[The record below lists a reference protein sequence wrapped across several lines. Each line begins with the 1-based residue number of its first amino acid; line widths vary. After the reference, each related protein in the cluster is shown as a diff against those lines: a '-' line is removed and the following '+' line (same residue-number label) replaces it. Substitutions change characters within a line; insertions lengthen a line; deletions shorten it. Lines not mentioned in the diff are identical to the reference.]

1 VPRSPAVMSNS
12 TQQQEPREDQK
23 GLAWRVG
30 YVLGCLTLVAIVVVG
45 IYSLARPQEK
55 PITYVPVNEI
65 PKEQAAEETPAPPP
79 VATPGRADCGV
90 ASGVGETASAT
101 SRAGETAREDPS
113 PAQQLD
119 GFFGQVTLPVASPGG
134 EPGSMRT
141 NAPNW
146 TLNWKRDIYSTGND
160 RMAISRIG
168 IGVYDRICRRSSR
181 LSDPS
186 ATNPCAC
193 HMEDLRSTGES
204 DWF

>member
-1 VPRSPAVMSNS
+1 MRIGSQIDSM
-12 TQQQEPREDQK
+12 T
-23 GLAWRVG
+23 
-30 YVLGCLTLVAIVVVG
+30 
-45 IYSLARPQEK
+45 K
-55 PITYVPVNEI
+55 PTRD
-65 PKEQAAEETPAPPP
+65 KPAPWH
-79 VATPGRADCGV
+79 PGMDLPHKLIRLSSDDRGR
-90 ASGVGETASAT
+90 SAT

-113 PAQQLD
+113 PAEQLD
-119 GFFGQVTLPVASPGG
+119 GFFGQVTLPVVSPGG

-168 IGVYDRICRRSSR
+168 IGIYDRICRRSSR

-186 ATNPCAC
+186 ATNPCAF

-204 DWF
+204 DWFCYVVR